1 MAYKIEKGI
10 PLPSR
15 MDGTPS
21 RYPWDEMKNGD
32 SFFISGKKPKGL
44 YTAAY
49 ARGLKIAVRSEAKR
63 NKEGVRVWKIGERNG
78 AGKPSG
84 RKRNGA

>member
-1 MAYKIEKGI
+1 MAYKVEKGI

-15 MDGTPS
+15 TGRIPS
-21 RYPWDEMKNGD
+21 RYPWDEMNNGD
-32 SFFISGKKPKGL
+32 SFFIAGKRPKGL

-49 ARGLKIAVRSEAKR
+49 GRGIKIAVRSEKKR
-63 NKEGVRVWKIGERNG
+63 NKEGVRVWKIGELQNAKRG
-78 AGKPSG
+78 TR

>member
-15 MDGTPS
+15 TAGTPS

-32 SFFISGKKPKGL
+32 SFFISGKRPKGL
-44 YTAAY
+44 YHAAY
-49 ARGLKIAVRSEAKR
+49 GRGVKIAVRSETKR
-63 NKEGVRVWKIGERNG
+63 NKEGVRVWKIGQRNG
-78 AGKPSG
+78 AKKTNGH
-84 RKRNGA
+84 KRNGA